1 MFCLLFL
8 NSIFVEKLMEGK
20 VFSAELEPLAENSMS
35 QKSLSVTELEHAI
48 SDVRRILEIV
58 WEQVS
63 VICGVLELQCW
74 SPSCPVVII

>member
-1 MFCLLFL
+1 
-8 NSIFVEKLMEGK
+8 MEGK
-20 VFSAELEPLAENSMS
+20 VFSAELEPLAESSVS

-63 VICGVLELQCW
+63 VICGVLELQCC
-74 SPSCPVVII
+74 SPPVQ